1 MVSNDLYDFI
11 QQNPYCPQG
20 DKTSS
25 YGKEQKASV
34 AQVCCS
40 TLREKKKNLILF
52 NFYHWGESDLK
63 FSLLKDD
70 NEKMLGTQ
78 TNRKQQPW

>member
-40 TLREKKKNLILF
+40 TLREKKNLILF